1 MKNLLLALLLV
12 ILPTLVLTSAAC
24 PDCIDNIDITD
35 KKSVITCVIT
45 VLFGLVVRYIEKK
58 QLKKRSKKEDNNNSS
73 NNEL

>member
-1 MKNLLLALLLV
+1 MKNLLLAILLV
-12 ILPTLVLTSAAC
+12 IIPTLILTSAAC
-24 PDCIDNIDITD
+24 PDCVDNIDITD

-58 QLKKRSKKEDNNNSS
+58 KMKKRSKKEDNYNNS